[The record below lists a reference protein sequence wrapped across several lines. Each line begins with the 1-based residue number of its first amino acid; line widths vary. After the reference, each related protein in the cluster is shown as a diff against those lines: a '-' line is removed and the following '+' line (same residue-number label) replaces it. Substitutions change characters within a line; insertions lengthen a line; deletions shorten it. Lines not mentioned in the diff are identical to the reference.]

1 MQPFYAIV
9 VGIIYIGSIYLLIRK
24 EKKYINYSLTMLAC
38 ILQSSF
44 LFLWFRESIFLMTSR
59 NVGFQVYANFS
70 TFVNISYFVLFIP
83 QLVIFAWYGLK
94 KIGSQDQFA
103 LLKII
108 FQFFYV
114 GALIGILILGQPI
127 FEILYYGFAPWSILI
142 KKTYVEMEFIF

>member
-127 FEILYYGFAPWSILI
+127 FEILYYGFAP
-142 KKTYVEMEFIF
+142 

>member
-9 VGIIYIGSIYLLIRK
+9 VGIIYIGSIYLLVRK

-127 FEILYYGFAPWSILI
+127 FEILYYGFAP
-142 KKTYVEMEFIF
+142 

>member
-108 FQFFYV
+108 FQFF
-114 GALIGILILGQPI
+114 
-127 FEILYYGFAPWSILI
+127 
-142 KKTYVEMEFIF
+142 

>member
-1 MQPFYAIV
+1 MFAMQPFYAIV

-59 NVGFQVYANFS
+59 DVGFQVYANFS

-127 FEILYYGFAPWSILI
+127 FEILYYGFAP
-142 KKTYVEMEFIF
+142 

>member
-1 MQPFYAIV
+1 
-9 VGIIYIGSIYLLIRK
+9 
-24 EKKYINYSLTMLAC
+24 
-38 ILQSSF
+38 
-44 LFLWFRESIFLMTSR
+44 MTSQ
-59 NVGFQVYANFS
+59 NVGFQLYEKFS

-127 FEILYYGFAPWSILI
+127 FEILYYGFAP
-142 KKTYVEMEFIF
+142 